1 MEKFETYLKQYK
13 IVVAIAVAGLVLIGF
28 LISKIVPIIIDNI
41 DTSKKITEAQKNY
54 KDKQRVL
61 ESIKTQL
68 AETQKRN
75 EEVIKAFYRPIGQ
88 ASDTESAIAEEF
100 AEILVVLRGNSI
112 KMKSIEYTYDPEDDA
127 FVKNIPDKYS
137 VAKLDMELIGT
148 YKNFESFL
156 KELYKH
162 EHFLDIGSI
171 EIVPYKKDKK
181 ILIVKMQ
188 LKLYAQK

>member
-1 MEKFETYLKQYK
+1 MEKFKIFLKQYK
-13 IVVAIAVAGLVLIGF
+13 IVVAILLGGLVLIGF
-28 LISKIVPIIIDNI
+28 LISKIVPTIVENTS
-41 DTSKKITEAQKNY
+41 TSKKIVEAKKTY
-54 KDKQRVL
+54 EDKQRVL
-61 ESIKTQL
+61 ESIKSQL
-68 AETQKRN
+68 EETKKRN
-75 EEVIKAFYRPIGQ
+75 EEVVKAFYKPIGQ
-88 ASDTESAIAEEF
+88 ATDTESAIAEEF

-127 FVKNIPDKYS
+127 FVQNMSDKYS
-137 VAKLDMELIGT
+137 VARLDMELIAT

-181 ILIVKMQ
+181 ILIIKMQ